1 MKLKNKRIQ
10 EVATKQNDKIQIF
23 CLTRN
28 MPKLQNVVLRV
39 ALDITLGLLGMV
51 FAKYEYFFYQTAL
64 GDNW

>member
-1 MKLKNKRIQ
+1 
-10 EVATKQNDKIQIF
+10 
-23 CLTRN
+23 